1 MLDEQDNEIGSA
13 TETSVDEAFLK
24 DLNRKHEANSWQQ
37 MTKLMGCLSSG
48 SDANCNFFTRI
59 FNGSEADT

>member
-24 DLNRKHEANSWQQ
+24 DLNRKHEANSWQ
-37 MTKLMGCLSSG
+37 
-48 SDANCNFFTRI
+48 
-59 FNGSEADT
+59 